1 MTLNLSAAAKK
12 KASWHL
18 ASGEKNPL
26 ISVLIA
32 STDAASLRISR
43 QLGRRGV
50 RAVKVESNAKR
61 AAHEPFGRNRIHA
74 AHAR

>member
-1 MTLNLSAAAKK
+1 MTLNLSASGKEK
-12 KASWHL
+12 GEL
-18 ASGEKNPL
+18 ACERGEKPAHKRSDCIN
-26 ISVLIA
+26 
-32 STDAASLRISR
+32 
-43 QLGRRGV
+43 RRGVVEDIAPTGPKV